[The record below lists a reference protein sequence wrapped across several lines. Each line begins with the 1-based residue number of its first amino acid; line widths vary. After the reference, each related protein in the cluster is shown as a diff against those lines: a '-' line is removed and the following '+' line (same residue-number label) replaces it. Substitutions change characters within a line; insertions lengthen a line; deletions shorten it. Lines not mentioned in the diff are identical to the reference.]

1 VQGKRQSIQKLF
13 TVIRKKKRMLP
24 ESIADNCDS
33 KSKTVTQ
40 QANPILAKVINGI

>member
-1 VQGKRQSIQKLF
+1 
-13 TVIRKKKRMLP
+13 VIRKKKRMLP